1 MSTDQLI
8 VGVTTPPPLERPLP
22 AISWSAVWAGA
33 VVAVAASILLSLAAT
48 GVGFDTGLPGIVTR
62 SSLQAFEPRIGAGA
76 ILIQVLSAALG
87 GYVAG
92 RTRSIWTGLHDD
104 ESHFRDTAN
113 GLVAWAVATVAGV
126 LLAILVL
133 APYAADLAAGAVP
146 VPVPVPPPTPA
157 DAERAAHI
165 ASQASLF
172 IAIGMLL
179 SAFVSAV
186 AARIG
191 GLRHE
196 EMHLRPRTS

>member
-1 MSTDQLI
+1 MTADYN
-8 VGVTTPPPLERPLP
+8 VGVALPSAVTERPQA
-22 AISWSAVWAGA
+22 AITWSAVWAGA
-33 VVAVAASILLSLAAT
+33 FVAVASSLLLSLAAA
-48 GVGFDTGLPGIVTR
+48 GVGFQVGLPGIATR
-62 SSLQAFEPRIGAGA
+62 ASLKAFEPEVGAGA
-76 ILIQVLSAALG
+76 ILIQVLSAAFG

-92 RTRSIWTGLHDD
+92 RTRTVWTGLHDD

-126 LLAILVL
+126 LLTTLVL
-133 APYAADLAAGAVP
+133 GPYAESLAAAATAQL
-146 VPVPVPPPTPA
+146 PPPTPA
-157 DAERAAHI
+157 DAQRAANI

-172 IAIGMLL
+172 IAVGMLL

-196 EMHLRPRTS
+196 EMHVRPRAG